1 MKQTDLQKIFIM
13 LVGVPAAGKSYFIKH
28 KLSLLYPAATFVVIS
43 SDDIIE
49 RKAAE
54 QGKTYSDVF
63 QDEIKNATSEMNQA
77 FAIAVANGDNIVLDQ
92 TNLSPKVRRGK
103 LSHVP
108 KGYTKIAVV
117 FPIPDHNQLK
127 KRLASRPGKNIPAH
141 IVSSMINNFQP
152 PSKDEGFDQII
163 SP

>member
-28 KLSLLYPAATFVVIS
+28 KLPLLYPAATFVVIS

-49 RKAAE
+49 RKASE
-54 QGKTYSDVF
+54 QNKTYSDIF
-63 QDEIKNATSEMNQA
+63 QNEIKNATAEMNQT
-77 FAIAVANGDNIVLDQ
+77 FVTAVSNGDNIVWDQ
-92 TNLSPKVRRGK
+92 TNLSSKVRRGK
-103 LSHVP
+103 LSQVP
-108 KGYTKIAVV
+108 KSYTKIAVV
-117 FPIPDHNQLK
+117 FPIPEPNELK

-141 IVSSMINNFQP
+141 IVSSMIDNFQP
-152 PSKDEGFDQII
+152 PSKDEGFDKII